1 MHLHGCV
8 SLRWGV
14 TPFKIL
20 LGREGKTVDCFQ
32 CFVAEHVDEKE
43 GDDKHLS
50 VWDLKSG
57 INCNRDEVE
66 ETKKPCA

>member
-1 MHLHGCV
+1 MTV
-8 SLRWGV
+8 
-14 TPFKIL
+14 FKCCA
-20 LGREGKTVDCFQ
+20 V
-32 CFVAEHVDEKE
+32 EHIDGKE
-43 GDDKHLS
+43 GGDKHLS

>member
-1 MHLHGCV
+1 MGVPAGESHLLKYYLGERAKQLTV
-8 SLRWGV
+8 
-14 TPFKIL
+14 FKCCAI
-20 LGREGKTVDCFQ
+20 
-32 CFVAEHVDEKE
+32 EHVDGKE

>member
-1 MHLHGCV
+1 M
-8 SLRWGV
+8 
-14 TPFKIL
+14 
-20 LGREGKTVDCFQ
+20 GKKV
-32 CFVAEHVDEKE
+32 
-43 GDDKHLS
+43 KHLS